1 MAWLLSAAAISRLP
15 TTNYYNLPDFGVFF
29 SVQMHI
35 DVLYMCT
42 FFSADKYG
50 LNRMV
55 DSKPQPQNQALQ
67 LSIQGKLLVVSNS
80 LFSAC
85 IRERIQHAIHL
96 NNPINNRGTFSQHY
110 EYICQY

>member
-1 MAWLLSAAAISRLP
+1 
-15 TTNYYNLPDFGVFF
+15 
-29 SVQMHI
+29 
-35 DVLYMCT
+35 MCT

-85 IRERIQHAIHL
+85 IRERVQHAIQL
-96 NNPINNRGTFSQHY
+96 NNPINYQGTYSKN
-110 EYICQY
+110 YIRQY